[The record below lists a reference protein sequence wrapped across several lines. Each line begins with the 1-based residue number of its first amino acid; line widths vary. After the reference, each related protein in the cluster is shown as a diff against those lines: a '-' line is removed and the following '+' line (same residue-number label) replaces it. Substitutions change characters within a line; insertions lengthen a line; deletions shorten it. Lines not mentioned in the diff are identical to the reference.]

1 MSALILHDALYFALT
16 LALSTLFAMG
26 GVGAAVALVP
36 TFGMLGMALDL
47 AKAIGLFVNSV
58 STMSA
63 SVMNAARGVL
73 DIRFALPLA
82 VSMMI
87 ATPLGAWM
95 SRDVPQHV
103 IEWVLA
109 GFMIVS
115 AALLLFFKRQPKAA
129 YDRVWVLIALGVGVG
144 WVSGLIGVGGGSPIL
159 AVLVLLGFDAKKAA
173 YAVSFSIPFATLGG
187 FFTYLSFA
195 NMDWSLLAVVS
206 VAAAL
211 GGVIGGRIMTYR
223 LSSSGVKKLIAGLLL
238 ILAAKMI
245 WNLLR

>member
-1 MSALILHDALYFALT
+1 MSALVLHDAVYFALT

-63 SVMNAARGVL
+63 SVMNAVRGVL

-109 GFMIVS
+109 GFMIAS
-115 AALLLFFKRQPKAA
+115 AALLLFFKRQPKVA

-187 FFTYLSFA
+187 FFSYLSFA
-195 NMDWSLLAVVS
+195 NMDWPLLAVVS

-211 GGVIGGRIMTYR
+211 GGVIGERIMTYR
-223 LSSSGVKKLIAGLLL
+223 LSSDGVKKVIAGLLM

-245 WNLLR
+245 WSLLR

>member
-87 ATPLGAWM
+87 
-95 SRDVPQHV
+95 
-103 IEWVLA
+103 
-109 GFMIVS
+109 
-115 AALLLFFKRQPKAA
+115 
-129 YDRVWVLIALGVGVG
+129 
-144 WVSGLIGVGGGSPIL
+144 
-159 AVLVLLGFDAKKAA
+159 
-173 YAVSFSIPFATLGG
+173 
-187 FFTYLSFA
+187 
-195 NMDWSLLAVVS
+195 
-206 VAAAL
+206 
-211 GGVIGGRIMTYR
+211 
-223 LSSSGVKKLIAGLLL
+223 
-238 ILAAKMI
+238 
-245 WNLLR
+245 

>member
-1 MSALILHDALYFALT
+1 MSVVVLHDALYFALT

-36 TFGMLGMALDL
+36 IFGMLGMPLNL

-58 STMSA
+58 STASA
-63 SVMNAARGVL
+63 TVMNAVRGVL

-82 VSMMI
+82 ISMLI
-87 ATPLGAWM
+87 ATPLGALM
-95 SRDVPQHV
+95 SQDVPQRV

-115 AALLLFFKRQPKAA
+115 AGLLLFFKRQPKLA
-129 YDRVWVLIALGVGVG
+129 YDRVWVLIVLGTGVG
-144 WVSGLIGVGGGSPIL
+144 WLSGLIGVGGGSPIL

-173 YAVSFSIPFATLGG
+173 YAVSFAIPFATLSG

-195 NMDWSLLAVVS
+195 QMDWTLLVVVS

-211 GGVIGGRIMTYR
+211 GGLIGGRIMTYR
-223 LSSSGVKKLIAGLLL
+223 LSSGGVKKLIAGLLL

-245 WNLLR
+245 WHLL